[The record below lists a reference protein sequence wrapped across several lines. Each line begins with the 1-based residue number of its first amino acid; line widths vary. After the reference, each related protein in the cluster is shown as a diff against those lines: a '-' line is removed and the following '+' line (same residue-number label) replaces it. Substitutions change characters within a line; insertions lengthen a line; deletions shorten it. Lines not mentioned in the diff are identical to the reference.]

1 MRSFRCTCGN
11 QVFFENT
18 HCFVCG
24 RTLGFLP
31 EHLAVS
37 ALEPDDDAWLAADSR
52 WTKCYNYSDEYVC
65 NWMVRADSGHTFCD
79 ACRLNRT
86 IPNLGDAWN
95 RLLWARIEAAKRRL
109 VYDLLRHRLPFA
121 SKVDDPASG
130 LAFQFLADAHDG
142 EFAND
147 NADGRVMTGHANGVI
162 TINIA
167 EADDVARE
175 RMRVSMNEGYRTLLG
190 HFRHESGHYFW
201 DRLIRDDPA
210 RLAAF
215 RELFGDERTDYQ
227 AALARHYDDGP
238 PPGWQER
245 YISAYASSHPWED
258 WGESWAHF
266 LQMSDALETAAT
278 VGLGGTG
285 YDDFDG
291 MVSAWLPLTIA
302 INDLNR
308 SMGLGDAYPFAL
320 NDTTTEKLRF
330 VDRVVRDAAQ
340 AYAR

>member
-1 MRSFRCTCGN
+1 MRSFRCVCGN

-18 HCFVCG
+18 HCFACG

-31 EHLAVS
+31 EHLEVS
-37 ALEPDDDAWLAADSR
+37 GLEPDGDAWQARGTR
-52 WTKCYNYSDEYVC
+52 WKKCYNYSDEYVC
-65 NWMVRADSGHTFCD
+65 NWMVRADSDHTFCD

-95 RLLWARIEAAKRRL
+95 RLLWSRIEAAKRRL
-109 VYDLLRHRLPFA
+109 IYDLLRLGLPFA

-130 LAFQFLADAHDG
+130 LAFQFLADAQDS
-142 EFAND
+142 EFANE

-215 RELFGDERTDYQ
+215 REYFGDERADYQ

-238 PPGWQER
+238 PQGWQNE

-278 VGLGGTG
+278 IGLGSTD
-285 YDDFDG
+285 YEDFDG

-308 SMGLGDAYPFAL
+308 SMGLADAYPFAL
-320 NDTTTEKLRF
+320 NGVTTEKLRF
-330 VDRVVRDAAQ
+330 VDRVVRETAQ
-340 AYAR
+340 SYAR